1 MKIKKDKIMPVDEEI
16 IIQNQLNAYN
26 RRNLEEFLSFY
37 SEKIEIYNFN
47 EEKPIIRGIQNLKEI
62 YEDVF
67 INSPNLKASIKNRI
81 VFDNK
86 VIDEEE
92 IKGRKGIEYIKV
104 IVIYEIDSNLIKK
117 VTFIR
122 KE

>member
-1 MKIKKDKIMPVDEEI
+1 MPKENKTQESIV
-16 IIQNQLNAYN
+16 QNQLEAYKQRDLN
-26 RRNLEEFLSFY
+26 KFLSFY
-37 SEKIEIYNFN
+37 SNDIKIYNFN
-47 EEKPIIRGIQNLKEI
+47 EITPFIDGLESLKTVYSE
-62 YEDVF
+62 VF
-67 INSPNLKASIKNRI
+67 SNSPELNASIKNRI

-92 IKGRKGIEYIKV
+92 VTGRKGIEYIKV
-104 IVIYEIDSNLIKK
+104 VVIYEVQSNLINK